1 MTTETL
7 PARIVRNVFEAEFTP
22 FDRYG
27 KIVEGV
33 HWCPLRYC
41 KETGK
46 GAFFIKFDPGAKSL
60 PHVHAHGEETVVLQG
75 ELIDGDGRVLR
86 PGDAVSFA
94 KGSRHSSHSET
105 GCLLYVFMHGRN
117 EAIEP

>member
-1 MTTETL
+1 MANEDL
-7 PARIVRNVFEAEFTP
+7 PERVVVNAFDADFTP

-27 KIVEGV
+27 KVVEGV
-33 HWCPLRYC
+33 HWRPVRYC

-46 GAFFIKFDPGAKSL
+46 GAFLIKFDPGARSL
-60 PHVHAHGEETVVLQG
+60 PHVHTHGEETVVLDG

-86 PGDAVSFA
+86 AGDAISFA

-105 GCLLYVFMHGRN
+105 GCLLYVFMHGAN
-117 EAIEP
+117 TAIGA